1 MSPTIEAPAK
11 VFGRAKARD
20 NAQVFGDAWVS
31 GTAQVSGDAQ
41 VSGNARVFGDARVSD
56 NAQVSGNARVFGD
69 AQVSGDAWVVHGCV
83 ADKALVERS
92 WHAQAWTDD
101 VGDLWTVYR
110 TRKKPRVMRCSER
123 IKDCNLWPAVV
134 VAMYDAMI
142 ATERDH

>member
-11 VFGRAKARD
+11 VFGRAKVR
-20 NAQVFGDAWVS
+20 
-31 GTAQVSGDAQ
+31 
-41 VSGNARVFGDARVSD
+41 D
-56 NAQVSGNARVFGD
+56 NAQVSGNARVSGDARVFGD
-69 AQVSGDAWVVHGCV
+69 AQVSGNARVVHGCV

-142 ATERDH
+142 ATEREAASNA

>member
-1 MSPTIEAPAK
+1 
-11 VFGRAKARD
+11 
-20 NAQVFGDAWVS
+20 
-31 GTAQVSGDAQ
+31 
-41 VSGNARVFGDARVSD
+41 
-56 NAQVSGNARVFGD
+56 
-69 AQVSGDAWVVHGCV
+69 VSGDAWVVHGCV

-134 VAMYDAMI
+134 VAMRDAMI
-142 ATERDH
+142 EQEPADA